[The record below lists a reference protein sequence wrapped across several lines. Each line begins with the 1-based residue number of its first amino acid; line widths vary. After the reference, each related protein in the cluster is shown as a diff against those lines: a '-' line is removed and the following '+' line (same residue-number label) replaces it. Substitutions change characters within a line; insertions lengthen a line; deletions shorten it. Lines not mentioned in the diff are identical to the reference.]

1 MIEKMKHKLVS
12 KSAIIIAF
20 IFVLAFAL
28 GCAKVE
34 NIPLSDEGAYALDKS
49 GVLSAETK
57 NHIALY
63 NQYLEESCGA
73 QICVVT
79 IPTMD
84 YVGYD
89 DIENYAYDLFNA
101 WGIGDKDED
110 NGVLLLLV
118 TDDELCWCLQGEGIE
133 DTLSSSAISD
143 ILSENMQDDF
153 YAGKFDSGTQKTFDA
168 LYRRIC
174 AIYSVDPD
182 GVDDFT
188 YDALYRRICAIYSV
202 DPDGVDDF
210 TYDPGYNNGTVFPN
224 EPVPA
229 KSKKLSFLEIIVDS
243 GTQKTFDA
251 LYRRICAIYSVDP
264 DGVDDFTYDPGYN
277 NGTVFPNEPVP
288 AKSKKLSFWEIIGI
302 IIAVLVALRL
312 IGKVFS
318 AIGSDSGNG
327 CGGCGC
333 LPAFLLGTRVGST
346 NRRGPRPGGFH
357 GGPRPGGGFTGGGG
371 RSRGGG
377 GGFRGGGFG
386 GGFKGGGGGS
396 RGGGAGFGKK

>member
-1 MIEKMKHKLVS
+1 MTEEMKHKLVS
-12 KSAIIIAF
+12 KSAIIIAL

-28 GCAKVE
+28 GCAKAE

-188 YDALYRRICAIYSV
+188 YD
-202 DPDGVDDF
+202 
-210 TYDPGYNNGTVFPN
+210 
-224 EPVPA
+224 
-229 KSKKLSFLEIIVDS
+229 
-243 GTQKTFDA
+243 
-251 LYRRICAIYSVDP
+251 
-264 DGVDDFTYDPGYN
+264 PGYN

-327 CGGCGC
+327 CGC

-377 GGFRGGGFG
+377 GGFRGGGFR

>member
-1 MIEKMKHKLVS
+1 MTEEMKHKLVS

-28 GCAKVE
+28 GCAKTE

-49 GVLSAETK
+49 GVLSSETE
-57 NHIALY
+57 NHIARY
-63 NQYLEESCGA
+63 NQYLAESCGA

-101 WGIGDKDED
+101 WGIGDKDEE

-143 ILSENMQDDF
+143 ILTENMQDDF
-153 YAGKFDSGTQKTFDA
+153 YAGEFDSGTKKTFDA
-168 LYRRIC
+168 LYRR
-174 AIYSVDPD
+174 
-182 GVDDFT
+182 
-188 YDALYRRICAIYSV
+188 L
-202 DPDGVDDF
+202 
-210 TYDPGYNNGTVFPN
+210 
-224 EPVPA
+224 
-229 KSKKLSFLEIIVDS
+229 
-243 GTQKTFDA
+243 
-251 LYRRICAIYSVDP
+251 CAIYSVDP

-288 AKSKKLSFWEIIGI
+288 AKSKKLSFWEIIVI
-302 IIAVLVALRL
+302 IITVLVALRL
-312 IGKVFS
+312 IGKLFS
-318 AIGSDSGNG
+318 AIGSNSGNG
-327 CGGCGC
+327 CSGCGC
-333 LPAFLLGTRVGST
+333 LPAFLLGTRVGSS

-357 GGPRPGGGFTGGGG
+357 GGPRPGGGSRPSGGGFTGGGG

-377 GGFRGGGFG
+377 GGFHGGGGSGGGFT
-386 GGFKGGGGGS
+386 GGGGGS
-396 RGGGAGFGKK
+396 RGGGAGFGRK

>member
-20 IFVLAFAL
+20 IFVLAFAS

-49 GVLSAETK
+49 GVLSSETE
-57 NHIALY
+57 NHIARY
-63 NQYLEESCGA
+63 NQYLAESCGA

-101 WGIGDKDED
+101 WGIGDKDEE

-118 TDDELCWCLQGEGIE
+118 TDDELCWCLQGEGLE

-143 ILSENMQDDF
+143 ILTEKMQDDF
-153 YAGKFDSGTQKTFDA
+153 YAGEFDSGTKKTFDA
-168 LYRRIC
+168 LYRR
-174 AIYSVDPD
+174 
-182 GVDDFT
+182 
-188 YDALYRRICAIYSV
+188 LCAIYSV

-229 KSKKLSFLEIIVDS
+229 KSKK
-243 GTQKTFDA
+243 
-251 LYRRICAIYSVDP
+251 P
-264 DGVDDFTYDPGYN
+264 
-277 NGTVFPNEPVP
+277 
-288 AKSKKLSFWEIIGI
+288 SFWEIIVI
-302 IIAVLVALRL
+302 IITVLVALRL
-312 IGKVFS
+312 IGKLFS
-318 AIGSDSGNG
+318 AIGSNSGNG
-327 CGGCGC
+327 GCGCGC
-333 LPAFLLGTRVGST
+333 LPAFLLGTRVGSS
-346 NRRGPRPGGFH
+346 NRRGPWPGGFH
-357 GGPRPGGGFTGGGG
+357 GGPRPGGGSRPSGGFTGGGG

-377 GGFRGGGFG
+377 GGFHGGGGSG

>member
-188 YDALYRRICAIYSV
+188 YD
-202 DPDGVDDF
+202 
-210 TYDPGYNNGTVFPN
+210 PGYNNGTVFPN

-264 DGVDDFTYDPGYN
+264 DGGDDFTYDPGYN
-277 NGTVFPNEPVP
+277 NGTVSPNEPVP
-288 AKSKKLSFWEIIGI
+288 AKSKKLSFLEIIGI

-318 AIGSDSGNG
+318 AIGSNSGNG

-346 NRRGPRPGGFH
+346 NRRGPRPGGFHGGPRPGGFH

>member
-1 MIEKMKHKLVS
+1 MTEEMKHKLVS

-28 GCAKVE
+28 GCAKAE

-101 WGIGDKDED
+101 WGIGDKDEE

-118 TDDELCWCLQGEGIE
+118 TDDELCWCLQGEGLE

-143 ILSENMQDDF
+143 ILTENMQDDF
-153 YAGKFDSGTQKTFDA
+153 YAGEFDSGTKKTFDA
-168 LYRRIC
+168 LYRR
-174 AIYSVDPD
+174 
-182 GVDDFT
+182 
-188 YDALYRRICAIYSV
+188 L
-202 DPDGVDDF
+202 
-210 TYDPGYNNGTVFPN
+210 
-224 EPVPA
+224 
-229 KSKKLSFLEIIVDS
+229 
-243 GTQKTFDA
+243 
-251 LYRRICAIYSVDP
+251 CAIYSVDP

-288 AKSKKLSFWEIIGI
+288 AKSKKLSFWEIIVI
-302 IIAVLVALRL
+302 IITVLVALRL

-318 AIGSDSGNG
+318 AIGSNSGNG
-327 CGGCGC
+327 CSGCGC
-333 LPAFLLGTRVGST
+333 LPAFLLGTRVGSS
-346 NRRGPRPGGFH
+346 NRRGPWPGGFH
-357 GGPRPGGGFTGGGG
+357 GGPRPGGGSRPSGGFTGGGG

-377 GGFRGGGFG
+377 GGFHGGGGSG

-396 RGGGAGFGKK
+396 RGGGAGFGRK

>member
-89 DIENYAYDLFNA
+89 DIENYACDLLNA
-101 WGIGDKDED
+101 WGIGDKDEE

-118 TDDELCWCLQGEGIE
+118 TDDELCRCLQGEGIE

-143 ILSENMQDDF
+143 ILTENMQDDF
-153 YAGKFDSGTQKTFDA
+153 YAGEFDSGTQKTFDA

-182 GVDDFT
+182 G
-188 YDALYRRICAIYSV
+188 
-202 DPDGVDDF
+202 GDDF
-210 TYDPGYNNGTVFPN
+210 TYDPGYNNGTV
-224 EPVPA
+224 
-229 KSKKLSFLEIIVDS
+229 S
-243 GTQKTFDA
+243 
-251 LYRRICAIYSVDP
+251 
-264 DGVDDFTYDPGYN
+264 
-277 NGTVFPNEPVP
+277 PNEPVP

-386 GGFKGGGGGS
+386 GFKGGGGGS

>member
-20 IFVLAFAL
+20 IFVLAFAS
-28 GCAKVE
+28 GCAKAE

-143 ILSENMQDDF
+143 ILTENMQDDF
-153 YAGKFDSGTQKTFDA
+153 YAGEFDSGTKKTFDA
-168 LYRRIC
+168 LYRR
-174 AIYSVDPD
+174 
-182 GVDDFT
+182 
-188 YDALYRRICAIYSV
+188 L
-202 DPDGVDDF
+202 
-210 TYDPGYNNGTVFPN
+210 
-224 EPVPA
+224 
-229 KSKKLSFLEIIVDS
+229 
-243 GTQKTFDA
+243 
-251 LYRRICAIYSVDP
+251 CAIYSVDP

-318 AIGSDSGNG
+318 AIGSNSGNG

-386 GGFKGGGGGS
+386 GFKGGGGGS

>member
-1 MIEKMKHKLVS
+1 MTEEMKHKLVS

-28 GCAKVE
+28 GCAKAE

-49 GVLSAETK
+49 GVLSAETE
-57 NHIALY
+57 NRIARY
-63 NQYLEESCGA
+63 NQYLAESCGA

-89 DIENYAYDLFNA
+89 DIENYAYDLINA

-110 NGVLLLLV
+110 NGVLLLLA
-118 TDDELCWCLQGEGIE
+118 TDDELWWCLQGEGIE

-153 YAGKFDSGTQKTFDA
+153 YAGKF
-168 LYRRIC
+168 
-174 AIYSVDPD
+174 
-182 GVDDFT
+182 
-188 YDALYRRICAIYSV
+188 
-202 DPDGVDDF
+202 
-210 TYDPGYNNGTVFPN
+210 
-224 EPVPA
+224 
-229 KSKKLSFLEIIVDS
+229 DS

-327 CGGCGC
+327 CGC

-386 GGFKGGGGGS
+386 GGFKGGGGSS

>member
-20 IFVLAFAL
+20 IFVLAFAS

-49 GVLSAETK
+49 GVLSSETE
-57 NHIALY
+57 NHIARY
-63 NQYLEESCGA
+63 NQYLAESCGA

-101 WGIGDKDED
+101 WGIGDKDEE

-118 TDDELCWCLQGEGIE
+118 TDDELCWCLQGEGLE

-143 ILSENMQDDF
+143 ILTENMQDDF
-153 YAGKFDSGTQKTFDA
+153 YAGEFDSGTQKTFDA

-182 GVDDFT
+182 G
-188 YDALYRRICAIYSV
+188 I
-202 DPDGVDDF
+202 
-210 TYDPGYNNGTVFPN
+210 
-224 EPVPA
+224 
-229 KSKKLSFLEIIVDS
+229 
-243 GTQKTFDA
+243 
-251 LYRRICAIYSVDP
+251 
-264 DGVDDFTYDPGYN
+264 DDFTYDPGYN

-318 AIGSDSGNG
+318 AIGSDSGN
-327 CGGCGC
+327 GCGC

-396 RGGGAGFGKK
+396 RGGGAGIGRK

>member
-1 MIEKMKHKLVS
+1 MTEEMKHKLVS

-28 GCAKVE
+28 GCAKAE

-49 GVLSAETK
+49 GVLSSETED
-57 NHIALY
+57 HIARY
-63 NQYLEESCGA
+63 NQYLAESCGA

-101 WGIGDKDED
+101 WGIGDKDEE

-143 ILSENMQDDF
+143 ILTENMQDDF
-153 YAGKFDSGTQKTFDA
+153 YAGEFDSGTKKTFDA
-168 LYRRIC
+168 LYRR
-174 AIYSVDPD
+174 
-182 GVDDFT
+182 
-188 YDALYRRICAIYSV
+188 L
-202 DPDGVDDF
+202 
-210 TYDPGYNNGTVFPN
+210 
-224 EPVPA
+224 
-229 KSKKLSFLEIIVDS
+229 
-243 GTQKTFDA
+243 
-251 LYRRICAIYSVDP
+251 CAIYSVDP

-288 AKSKKLSFWEIIGI
+288 AKSKKLSFWEIIVI
-302 IIAVLVALRL
+302 IITVLVALRL

-318 AIGSDSGNG
+318 AIGSNSGNG
-327 CGGCGC
+327 CSGCGC
-333 LPAFLLGTRVGST
+333 LPAFLLGTRVGSS
-346 NRRGPRPGGFH
+346 NRRGPWPGGFH
-357 GGPRPGGGFTGGGG
+357 GGPRPGGGSRPSGGGFTGGGG

-377 GGFRGGGFG
+377 GGFHGGGGSG

-396 RGGGAGFGKK
+396 RGGGAGFGRK

>member
-1 MIEKMKHKLVS
+1 MKHKLVS
-12 KSAIIIAF
+12 KSAIIIAL

-28 GCAKVE
+28 GCAKTE

-49 GVLSAETK
+49 GVLSSETEG
-57 NHIALY
+57 HIARY
-63 NQYLEESCGA
+63 NQYLAESCGA

-101 WGIGDKDED
+101 WGIGDKDEE

-143 ILSENMQDDF
+143 ILTENMQDDF
-153 YAGKFDSGTQKTFDA
+153 YAGEFDSDTK
-168 LYRRIC
+168 
-174 AIYSVDPD
+174 
-182 GVDDFT
+182 
-188 YDALYRRICAIYSV
+188 
-202 DPDGVDDF
+202 
-210 TYDPGYNNGTVFPN
+210 
-224 EPVPA
+224 
-229 KSKKLSFLEIIVDS
+229 
-243 GTQKTFDA
+243 KTFDA

-277 NGTVFPNEPVP
+277 NGTVSPNEPVP

-318 AIGSDSGNG
+318 AIGSNSGNG

-346 NRRGPRPGGFH
+346 NRRGPRPGGFHGGPRPGGFH

>member
-1 MIEKMKHKLVS
+1 MTEEMKHKLVS

-28 GCAKVE
+28 GCAKAE

-118 TDDELCWCLQGEGIE
+118 TDDELCRCLQGEGIE

-143 ILSENMQDDF
+143 ILTENMQDDF
-153 YAGKFDSGTQKTFDA
+153 YAGEFDSGTQKTFYA
-168 LYRRIC
+168 LYRR
-174 AIYSVDPD
+174 
-182 GVDDFT
+182 
-188 YDALYRRICAIYSV
+188 L
-202 DPDGVDDF
+202 
-210 TYDPGYNNGTVFPN
+210 
-224 EPVPA
+224 
-229 KSKKLSFLEIIVDS
+229 
-243 GTQKTFDA
+243 
-251 LYRRICAIYSVDP
+251 CAIYSVDP

-288 AKSKKLSFWEIIGI
+288 AKSKKLSFWEIIVI
-302 IIAVLVALRL
+302 IITVLVALRL

-318 AIGSDSGNG
+318 AIGSNSGNG
-327 CGGCGC
+327 CSGCGC
-333 LPAFLLGTRVGST
+333 LPAFLLGTRVGSS
-346 NRRGPRPGGFH
+346 NRRGPWPGGFH
-357 GGPRPGGGFTGGGG
+357 GGPRPGGGSRPSGGFTGGGG

-377 GGFRGGGFG
+377 GGFHGGGG
-386 GGFKGGGGGS
+386 SSGGFKGGGGGS
-396 RGGGAGFGKK
+396 RGGGAGFGRK

>member
-1 MIEKMKHKLVS
+1 MTEEMKHKLVS

-20 IFVLAFAL
+20 IFVLAFAS

-49 GVLSAETK
+49 GVLSSETED
-57 NHIALY
+57 HIARY
-63 NQYLEESCGA
+63 NQYLAESCGA

-118 TDDELCWCLQGEGIE
+118 TDDELCWCLQGEGLE

-143 ILSENMQDDF
+143 ILTENMQDDF
-153 YAGKFDSGTQKTFDA
+153 YAGEFDSGTKKTFDA
-168 LYRRIC
+168 LYRR
-174 AIYSVDPD
+174 
-182 GVDDFT
+182 
-188 YDALYRRICAIYSV
+188 L
-202 DPDGVDDF
+202 
-210 TYDPGYNNGTVFPN
+210 
-224 EPVPA
+224 
-229 KSKKLSFLEIIVDS
+229 
-243 GTQKTFDA
+243 
-251 LYRRICAIYSVDP
+251 CAIYSVDP

-288 AKSKKLSFWEIIGI
+288 AKSKKLSFWEIIVI
-302 IIAVLVALRL
+302 IITVLVALRL
-312 IGKVFS
+312 IGKLFS
-318 AIGSDSGNG
+318 AIGSNSGNG
-327 CGGCGC
+327 GCGCGC
-333 LPAFLLGTRVGST
+333 LPAFLLGTRVGSS
-346 NRRGPRPGGFH
+346 NRRGPWPGGFH
-357 GGPRPGGGFTGGGG
+357 GGPRPGGGSRPSGGGFTGGGG

-377 GGFRGGGFG
+377 GGFHGGGGSG

-396 RGGGAGFGKK
+396 RGGGAGFGRK

>member
-1 MIEKMKHKLVS
+1 MTEKMKHKLVS

-28 GCAKVE
+28 GCAKAE

-49 GVLSAETK
+49 GVLSAETE
-57 NHIALY
+57 NHIARY
-63 NQYLEESCGA
+63 NQYLAESCGA

-101 WGIGDKDED
+101 WGIGDKDEE

-118 TDDELCWCLQGEGIE
+118 TDDELYWCLQGEGIE

-143 ILSENMQDDF
+143 ILTENMQDDF
-153 YAGKFDSGTQKTFDA
+153 YAGEFDSGTKKTFDA
-168 LYRRIC
+168 LYRR
-174 AIYSVDPD
+174 
-182 GVDDFT
+182 
-188 YDALYRRICAIYSV
+188 LCAIYSV

-229 KSKKLSFLEIIVDS
+229 KSKKPSFWEVIV
-243 GTQKTFDA
+243 
-251 LYRRICAIYSVDP
+251 I
-264 DGVDDFTYDPGYN
+264 
-277 NGTVFPNEPVP
+277 
-288 AKSKKLSFWEIIGI
+288 KLSFWEIIVI
-302 IIAVLVALRL
+302 IITVLVALRL
-312 IGKVFS
+312 IGKLFS
-318 AIGSDSGNG
+318 AIGSNSGNG
-327 CGGCGC
+327 GCGCGC
-333 LPAFLLGTRVGST
+333 LPAFLLGTRVGSS

-357 GGPRPGGGFTGGGG
+357 GGPRPGGGSRPSGGGFTGGGG

-377 GGFRGGGFG
+377 GGFHGGGGFG

-396 RGGGAGFGKK
+396 RGGGAGFGRK